1 MWRSAELL
9 LLTLLAGALH
19 AQPGWTWTSLA
30 PLPRPM
36 ANHAFCTATVNGDE
50 RAYAFMGITTGLTS
64 DSITLRAYQYESS
77 IDAWRVLPDVPDTL
91 GRVASAASVVNGVAY
106 VIGGYHV
113 FDGPPFE
120 LSSDRVHRF
129 DLASGVWLPDGA
141 PVPVPI
147 DDQVQAVWRDSLIYV
162 VTGWSDGTNVPDVQV
177 YDPANDAWQSATPV
191 PNNNL
196 YKVFGA
202 SGTIVGDTIYYYGGA
217 SLGFNFPAQDELRM
231 GIIDPADPLQ
241 VTWLPPVPTG
251 RTVYRPGC
259 FTLAGRPHWLGGS
272 SVSYNYDG
280 LAYAGGAVVPPLAE
294 VAVYDPG
301 GGWLGVETTP
311 EAVMDLRGM
320 GGWPGGEVML
330 AGGIGPDTTVLASAW
345 RIDPLPLGVPAAS
358 ESQPIIQ
365 VFPNPARDRIT
376 VLLPTGSEGGAL
388 ELFSA
393 VGQRLEVV
401 DVEDVTVQI
410 DLSGHPAGTYVLQL
424 SAGSSVSRVRF
435 WSVD

>member
-1 MWRSAELL
+1 
-9 LLTLLAGALH
+9 
-19 AQPGWTWTSLA
+19 
-30 PLPRPM
+30 M
-36 ANHAFCTATVNGDE
+36 ANHAFCTATVSGDE
-50 RAYAFMGITTGLTS
+50 RAYAFMGISTGLGP
-64 DSITLRAYQYESS
+64 DSITLRAYQYEAS
-77 IDAWRVLPDVPDTL
+77 IDTWRPLPDVPDTL

-113 FDGPPFE
+113 FNGPPFE

-129 DLASGVWLPDGA
+129 DLAAGVWLSDGA

-147 DDQVQAVWRDSLIYV
+147 DDHVQAVWRDSLIYV

-177 YDPANDAWQSATPV
+177 YDPANDAWQAATPV

-202 SGTIVGDTIYYYGGA
+202 SGTIIGDTIYYHGGA
-217 SLGFNFPAQDELRM
+217 SLGFNFPAQDELRI

-241 VTWLPPVPTG
+241 VTWLPPVSTG

-280 LAYAGGAVVPPLAE
+280 LAYAGGAVVQPLAE
-294 VAVYDPG
+294 VAVYDPA
-301 GGWLGVETTP
+301 GGWLGVVPTP

-320 GGWPGGEVML
+320 GGWSGGGFMV
-330 AGGIGPDTTVLASAW
+330 AGGIGTDTTALSAAW
-345 RIDPLPLGVPAAS
+345 RIDPVPLGLSTTGPGQAAL
-358 ESQPIIQ
+358 QA
-365 VFPNPARDRIT
+365 FPNPARDRIT
-376 VLLPTGSEGGAL
+376 VLLPPGTSGGRL
-388 ELFSA
+388 ELFS
-393 VGQRLEVV
+393 VLGERLEVIDIQGGV
-401 DVEDVTVQI
+401 MDI
-410 DLSGHPAGTYVLQL
+410 DLSGRPAGTYVLQL
-424 SAGSSVSRVRF
+424 SSGSTVSRVRF